1 MKNLKSMYEKEISK
15 LRQHLE
21 EFSHQ
26 KNMLQLQ
33 NSKLEAT
40 ASDLQIRL
48 VGLSICVIRTGEMHW
63 RLVEVI
69 CSIAR

>member
-48 VGLSICVIRTGEMHW
+48 VCLFICVIQTSNALKIVG
-63 RLVEVI
+63 VI